1 MFIPTAIDA
10 RSARHYTNLYIDEIS
25 GRIARYTA
33 TLYVF

>member
-1 MFIPTAIDA
+1 MGRIGHLIPLRRAQ
-10 RSARHYTNLYIDEIS
+10 LYIDEIS